1 MKRLLP
7 FIFIVLL
14 FFINSCTAVATG
26 FTISNEIGTAVAH
39 TQTAVAWTA
48 VPTPTLNP
56 SIPGMIDWL
65 NTDLS
70 TANPLGWTLDAEYRV
85 IDLSFSNVLNSTAL
99 IFQVD
104 VYCSCR
110 SNDCCIPERT
120 FVVIVDSMKRYPQF
134 WTQIPSDTI
143 KMTVVCSDHPDKA
156 PIGAVSAS
164 WPDVKGYLQG
174 NVSGDQLGWRAHRV
188 VDP

>member
-1 MKRLLP
+1 MKRPLP

-14 FFINSCTAVATG
+14 FFINSCTAAAG
-26 FTISNEIGTAVAH
+26 FTIPNEVGTAVAQ

-56 SIPGMIDWL
+56 SIPSMIDWL
-65 NTDLS
+65 NRDLS

-85 IDLSFSNVLNSTAL
+85 IDISFSNILNSTAL

-104 VYCSCR
+104 VHCSCIY
-110 SNDCCIPERT
+110 NEDCCIPERT

-143 KMTVVCSDHPDKA
+143 RMIVVCSDHPNTK
-156 PIGAVSAS
+156 PIGAVTAS
-164 WPDVKGYLQG
+164 WPDVQGYLQG